1 MKKEGWFKVSSEIKN
16 ILGRGLITDSNIA
29 ILELVKNSYDAHATK
44 VTIRFDGESLI
55 IGDNGKGMTEDDLL
69 NKWLLLA
76 YSAKKDNTEDSN
88 YRETIKRKY
97 AGAKGIGRLS
107 CDRLGRWLTLTTKH
121 ANNSYVI
128 EMSIDWHD
136 YEINP
141 HQEFDNIPVSYELLE
156 QSDAITE
163 PTGTTLK
170 ITGLHDSWSSD
181 DILNLRKSLE
191 KLINPFNGTDNFEI
205 IFEVPS
211 EEISDL
217 AKQSEA
223 KELRKVWETLSV
235 QKRAKVVNIERSII
249 NGPIRNSI
257 GEVLNLKTTRIDSVI
272 KDGIIRTKLYDRGV
286 PIYEIEEHDKFNLL
300 RDVSISL
307 FYLNKVAK
315 YNFSVQMGTSAVNYG
330 SVFLFRNGF
339 RILPYGQFGNDGWGI
354 DQRIQQG
361 YNRFLGSRELLG
373 RVDVETDDPEAFKEV
388 SSRDGGLIN
397 TPAFQQLKDFFW
409 LTFKRLERYVVGVLW
424 GEGFIRREYFQKNDT
439 ATSFRRKL
447 QENDKE
453 SETIDHVLKNI
464 GSKVDFLQIVKT
476 LANDDTITLL
486 SYNED
491 LANIVSDID
500 DTEIIQAQLIDDLR
514 KVASKTDDKTLL
526 QNITDFEAQVDE
538 LRRQKQEAERIA
550 ALEKEKAQEANKK
563 AREEREKRER
573 EKILRLQAEKERD
586 AQKQQNKYLSSV
598 RDTSKEVEDIIHAV
612 MLSATEISSFV
623 EIQESL
629 LEEDILDRKELK
641 ESNHGIRVNLNRI
654 NTWSRLITRADT
666 SLLRES
672 IDVDIISYCKEFMSV
687 FERQYS
693 CAFINKHHGAITKK
707 LSILDLSLV
716 FLNLISNCGKN
727 YAHNICFVF
736 DKIENAV
743 SIQIS
748 DDGDGVDL
756 NRFTAESIFEV
767 GVTNRPGGSG
777 IGLSTVRSII
787 AKSLHGSIEFMGN
800 GLNGMKG
807 ATFQII
813 LQ

>member
-16 ILGRGLITDSNIA
+16 ILGRDLITDSNIA